1 MKKAFLAV
9 VLCVVITVG
18 LCACEGQN
26 NGASTQNMPERDF
39 ADMTENYEPLGP
51 VVE

>member
-1 MKKAFLAV
+1 MKRAFLTA
-9 VLCVVITVG
+9 VLCIAISMG

-26 NGASTQNMPERDF
+26 NGISTQGAQERDF

>member
-1 MKKAFLAV
+1 MKKAILATI
-9 VLCVVITVG
+9 LCISISMG

-26 NGASTQNMPERDF
+26 GTSTQSAPERDF

>member
-1 MKKAFLAV
+1 MKRVFLAT
-9 VLCVVITVG
+9 VLCVAITIG

-26 NGASTQNMPERDF
+26 NGASTQNMQERDF
-39 ADMTENYEPLGP
+39 ADMTENYVPLGP

>member
-1 MKKAFLAV
+1 MKRVFLVA
-9 VLCVVITVG
+9 VLCVAITVG

-26 NGASTQNMPERDF
+26 DAPTQSAQERDF

-51 VVE
+51 VVD

>member
-1 MKKAFLAV
+1 MKKVFLAA
-9 VLCVVITVG
+9 VLCIAITVG

-26 NGASTQNMPERDF
+26 GTATQSTPERDF
-39 ADMTENYEPLGP
+39 VDMTENYEPLGP